1 MSEELLKFPSLC
13 LQYFKFIT
21 FLCEIFPEKVISLEP
36 GLQENLVNSLQLGL
50 TSLGVDNVFTLCCDF
65 IQVLLIVNYS
75 KTFSG
80 NVQIVISLSVKG
92 FFWYLIYGS
101 LLRQLGNV

>member
-65 IQVLLIVNYS
+65 IQVPVLLITVKNIQRKRS
-75 KTFSG
+75 
-80 NVQIVISLSVKG
+80 NV
-92 FFWYLIYGS
+92 YL
-101 LLRQLGNV
+101 

>member
-21 FLCEIFPEKVISLEP
+21 FLCEIFPEKVISLEA

-50 TSLGVDNVFTLCCDF
+50 TTLGVDAVFILCCDF
-65 IQVLLIVNYS
+65 IQVRY
-75 KTFSG
+75 
-80 NVQIVISLSVKG
+80 
-92 FFWYLIYGS
+92 FFHNGTAVLKEDIGT
-101 LLRQLGNV
+101 VP